1 MYENLLKH
9 LEWIETQF
17 FIFWIVEFI
26 IMRWMN
32 LIFFEVNFLR
42 YILYFYKVYRD
53 LKVIH

>member
-26 IMRWMN
+26 IMRWIN
-32 LIFFEVNFLR
+32 LIFFEVDLLR